1 MSNLKFKLNKYIF
14 IVFFLTIIVVG
25 FFYNNEYVERF
36 FIQDSVIT
44 ANMRVSVKL
53 PVIMYHNISKK
64 TNLVDKYCVS
74 EKRFEEDLRY
84 IQEHGYNCIT
94 TAELIDYVYN
104 KAELPENPFMITFD
118 DGYESFYMYAYPLL
132 IKYNMKAVMSI
143 VGSYT
148 DLFTENE
155 DHNLDYSHLNWKQVN
170 ELNNSG
176 FVEIQNH
183 TYNMHEITTKRKGA
197 GMAKGES
204 PESFKKVFKSDLEN
218 LNTQI
223 LNYTGKKANIFT
235 YPYGNI
241 AEKSVD
247 ILKEIGFVGAFTCT
261 EQVNIITGNPEEL
274 YRINR
279 FNRDGG
285 LSSPEFFKK
294 IEKNLEHYSKE

>member
-14 IVFFLTIIVVG
+14 IVFFAVFFAVS
-25 FFYNNEYVERF
+25 FFYNNEYIRIFTKE
-36 FIQDSVIT
+36 SVVTSNTRASI
-44 ANMRVSVKL
+44 KL

-64 TNLVDKYCVS
+64 TNLVDKYCVL

-84 IQEHGYNCIT
+84 IKEHGYNCIT

-104 KAELPENPFMITFD
+104 GAKLPENPFMITFD

-132 IKYNMKAVMSI
+132 KKYNMKAIMSI

-155 DHNLDYSHLNWKQVN
+155 DHNPDYSHLNWKQVN
-170 ELNNSG
+170 ELNNCG

-183 TYNMHEITTKRKGA
+183 TYNMHEITAKRKGA
-197 GMAKGES
+197 GMAKGENY
-204 PESFKKVFKSDLEN
+204 EQFKKVFKSDLEK

-223 LNYTGKKANIFT
+223 LNYTGKKSNIFT

-247 ILKEIGFVGAFTCT
+247 ILKEIGFIGAFTCT
-261 EQVNIITGNPEEL
+261 EQVNIITGSTEEL

-285 LSSPEFFKK
+285 LSSAEFFKK
-294 IEKNLEHYSKE
+294 IEKNLELHSKE